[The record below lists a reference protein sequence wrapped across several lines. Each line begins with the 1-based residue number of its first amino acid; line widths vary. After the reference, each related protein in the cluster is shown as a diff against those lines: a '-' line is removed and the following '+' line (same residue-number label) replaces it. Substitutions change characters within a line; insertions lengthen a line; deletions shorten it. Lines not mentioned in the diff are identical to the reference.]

1 MKLYDL
7 DKLTR
12 DTKQDNLYNIFDPT
26 FKMNRGYKLTQY
38 VVSPEQEM
46 RIDLISN
53 SIYGNSDYCD
63 FILDIND
70 IDNPLNIMDGDILIY
85 TEFAAIDEYRI
96 KTVDNNNARARLLNA
111 NKTSRKDNARKQYVE
126 DNYSLP
132 PTFLETPAASVR
144 IESNQIVIG

>member
-85 TEFAAIDEYRI
+85 TEFASIDEYRI